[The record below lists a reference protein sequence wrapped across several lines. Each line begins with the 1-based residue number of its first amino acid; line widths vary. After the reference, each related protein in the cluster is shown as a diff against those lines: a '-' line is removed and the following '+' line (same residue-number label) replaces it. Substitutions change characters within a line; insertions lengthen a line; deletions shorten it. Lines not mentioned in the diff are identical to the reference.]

1 MKARHLPLM
10 GRLDRYVVSHF
21 VGSYA
26 TALFLLVGLFLIMDL
41 TSNLDDYLETNEAG
55 LRASNATILRYYL
68 LKLPF
73 LFLEVAPFVTLV
85 AGMFTVNKL
94 LKRNEV
100 APVLSAGLSVHRL
113 LVPVFL
119 CGLLLAFAMFSLRE
133 VVVSRLANQRDA
145 LLFQIENPGETRD
158 LEGVAV
164 HDLSGSTI
172 FLEHFYPDERPQRFE
187 NLSAVLHDGRRT
199 IKIDAPRAHWDRST
213 QQLVL
218 EDGRRNVI
226 SEKVATEKIDRLDG
240 FQFSP
245 DLALTYYRS
254 RNPRPVLH
262 RSPGADEPRAE
273 RLGLQH
279 PLALP
284 ADLPPGQPGAA
295 FGGPAAAVPVRAG
308 QGGRAHG
315 PRRGALHLLLRPGFH
330 LPQPGPWGR
339 PVAHPGGLDPD
350 PCGGQPGHR
359 PDRRHPDLSPGPPP
373 KCRDPR
379 GLHPGARG
387 GKMAP
392 SRSSPSS
399 YAVPPSPPARALRP
413 RSAPA
418 GCLRWP
424 REGRRPGCPGECPG
438 P

>member
-254 RNPRPVLH
+254 RNPLDLSFTEVQELMSREPNDSAFNTLWHYLLTFPLANLVLLLVGLPLLFQYE
-262 RSPGADEPRAE
+262 RGKGAE
-273 RLGLQH
+273 RMALGGVLCIFYFALDFIFRNLGL
-279 PLALP
+279 
-284 ADLPPGQPGAA
+284 G
-295 FGGPAAAVPVRAG
+295 
-308 QGGRAHG
+308 
-315 PRRGALHLLLRPGFH
+315 
-330 LPQPGPWGR
+330 
-339 PVAHPGGLDPD
+339 GGL
-350 PCGGQPGHR
+350 
-359 PDRRHPDLSPGPPP
+359 SPILAGWIPILVA
-373 KCRDPR
+373 
-379 GLHPGARG
+379 GSLGI
-387 GKMAP
+387 
-392 SRSSPSS
+392 
-399 YAVPPSPPARALRP
+399 ALTDGIRT
-413 RSAPA
+413 
-418 GCLRWP
+418 
-424 REGRRPGCPGECPG
+424 
-438 P
+438 